1 MLASSNFRYHRSG
14 RLGGLLLVGA
24 LHVLAAAVVL
34 AATGVRELLA
44 PPRPVEVR
52 LVEAPRPS
60 RPDPPTRLDYAPKPV
75 APVVT
80 VPLPE
85 IPPLAPPEQPTIT
98 AVAAPAPADPAPTA
112 PALAP
117 VANVGGTGEPVRPAA
132 PPVVI
137 EHVAYAHFVPP
148 QYPAVSRRLGE
159 QGLVVLRVLIDEE
172 GRPVAV
178 DVHQSSGFARL
189 DQAAAEAIRRAR
201 FRPHREGDRPR
212 AAIALVPVRFELT

>member
-1 MLASSNFRYHRSG
+1 M
-14 RLGGLLLVGA
+14 LVGA

-34 AATGVRELLA
+34 AATGMRELIA

-52 LVEAPRPS
+52 LIDAPQPPRS
-60 RPDPPTRLDYAPKPV
+60 DPPKPIPTAPKAV
-75 APVVT
+75 APAAT

-85 IPPLAPPEQPTIT
+85 VPPMAPPEEPAI
-98 AVAAPAPADPAPTA
+98 AAAAAPVPADPAPTA
-112 PALAP
+112 PAP
-117 VANVGGTGEPVRPAA
+117 VGSLGSAGEPAPAAAA
-132 PPVVI
+132 PPVLV
-137 EHVAYAHFVPP
+137 EQVAYAHFVPP

-189 DQAAAEAIRRAR
+189 DQAAAEAVRRAR